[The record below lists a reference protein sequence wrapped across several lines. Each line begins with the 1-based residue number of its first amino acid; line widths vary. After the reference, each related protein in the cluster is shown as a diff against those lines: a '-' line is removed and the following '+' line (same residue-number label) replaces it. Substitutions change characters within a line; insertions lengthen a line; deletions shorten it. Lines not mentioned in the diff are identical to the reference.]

1 MIFLKTLGEI
11 IVKTVKRLVRFF
23 ETIIL
28 GKKRPRRLKTKSFV
42 LTFMLMICT
51 LCLGGVTQVYLEGWT
66 FVEGIYAYFATLST
80 IGYGDY
86 IPGWKTV
93 RIAVEQSGIDNNID
107 LWIVVSILALPGLA
121 GLCVVSGV
129 LNSLVDALDE
139 LKIHFYVR
147 KECLKCETKTS
158 TKCEG
163 LHEEGN
169 LFIEDP
175 NKRVDQKIGVTL
187 VEERTRSATL

>member
-1 MIFLKTLGEI
+1 
-11 IVKTVKRLVRFF
+11 
-23 ETIIL
+23 
-28 GKKRPRRLKTKSFV
+28 
-42 LTFMLMICT
+42 MICT
-51 LCLGGVTQVYLEGWT
+51 LCLGGVTQVYLEGQT

-93 RIAVEQSGIDNNID
+93 RIADKQSGIDNNID

-147 KECLKCETKTS
+147 KECVKCETKTS
-158 TKCEG
+158 TKHEG

-175 NKRVDQKIGVTL
+175 NKRVDQKVGVTL
-187 VEERTRSATL
+187 VEKRIRSVTL

>member
-11 IVKTVKRLVRFF
+11 IAKTVKRLVRFF

-42 LTFMLMICT
+42 LTFLLMICT

-93 RIAVEQSGIDNNID
+93 RIADEKSEIDNNID
-107 LWIVVSILALPGLA
+107 LWIVVSILA
-121 GLCVVSGV
+121 
-129 LNSLVDALDE
+129 
-139 LKIHFYVR
+139 
-147 KECLKCETKTS
+147 
-158 TKCEG
+158 
-163 LHEEGN
+163 
-169 LFIEDP
+169 
-175 NKRVDQKIGVTL
+175 
-187 VEERTRSATL
+187 

>member
-1 MIFLKTLGEI
+1 M
-11 IVKTVKRLVRFF
+11 
-23 ETIIL
+23 
-28 GKKRPRRLKTKSFV
+28 
-42 LTFMLMICT
+42 
-51 LCLGGVTQVYLEGWT
+51 
-66 FVEGIYAYFATLST
+66 
-80 IGYGDY
+80 
-86 IPGWKTV
+86 
-93 RIAVEQSGIDNNID
+93 
-107 LWIVVSILALPGLA
+107 
-121 GLCVVSGV
+121 VSGV

-175 NKRVDQKIGVTL
+175 HKRVDQKIGVTL
-187 VEERTRSATL
+187 VEERTWSPFLESPDN